1 MEQELVKSSDLL
13 VYLNSV
19 NLLAI
24 EAGIGIGVGVGLEVG
39 LEVGKTVIPGYRVGR
54 SSEIRSS
61 PDQFSK
67 GVTFSYRALIC

>member
-1 MEQELVKSSDLL
+1 VEQELVKSSDLL

-24 EAGIGIGVGVGLEVG
+24 EAGAGAGTGSGVGE
-39 LEVGKTVIPGYRVGR
+39 TIIPGYRVGR

-61 PDQFSK
+61 PDQFSI
-67 GVTFSYRALIC
+67 GVTFSYKASIY